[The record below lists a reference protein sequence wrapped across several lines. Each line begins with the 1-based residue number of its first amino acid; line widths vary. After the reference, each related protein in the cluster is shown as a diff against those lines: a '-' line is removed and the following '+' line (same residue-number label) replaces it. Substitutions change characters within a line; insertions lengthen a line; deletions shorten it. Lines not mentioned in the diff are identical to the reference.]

1 MVVVVVITCVG
12 IIITMHP
19 STVPF
24 GPPPRLQPKPEAS
37 KVGFTQQS
45 SSREN
50 GCCFQ
55 VLFAH
60 LSGVDCSGE
69 NGVRG
74 MQGFF
79 FNIVLF
85 QPACVG
91 DACVFFFAV
100 LLLLFFYSQM
110 LMFRKHLIG
119 FLVRFSQ
126 EKI

>member
-1 MVVVVVITCVG
+1 MAAVSRSCLHICQELTVQEKMGSVVCRV
-12 IIITMHP
+12 
-19 STVPF
+19 
-24 GPPPRLQPKPEAS
+24 
-37 KVGFTQQS
+37 
-45 SSREN
+45 
-50 GCCFQ
+50 
-55 VLFAH
+55 
-60 LSGVDCSGE
+60 
-69 NGVRG
+69 
-74 MQGFF
+74 FF